1 MTKYPQYLRG
11 AEKPRKYWGI
21 KTYEREFDLFFNKLY
36 KFYINQLVENN
47 YLIKRYSLNINT
59 LITRKLWAI
68 E

>member
-47 YLIKRYSLNINT
+47 
-59 LITRKLWAI
+59 
-68 E
+68 